1 MPNIG
6 PMELIVVLAI
16 ALIIFGP
23 KRLPEMGSSIGKGI
37 REFKSS
43 INSDDTHEEVV
54 LPVAENAVVTEVT
67 EVTATP
73 VVAPTAVK
81 VPAKS

>member
-6 PMELIVVLAI
+6 PLELVVVLAI

-23 KRLPEMGSSIGKGI
+23 KRLPEMGASIGKGI

-43 INSDDTHEEVV
+43 IGGNDDSDTVAEEVK
-54 LPVAENAVVTEVT
+54 LP
-67 EVTATP
+67 EVTAT
-73 VVAPTAVK
+73 VVTETPATESTK
-81 VPAKS
+81 VHATV

>member
-6 PMELIVVLAI
+6 PLELVVVLAI

-43 INSDDTHEEVV
+43 IGGDDSTAEEVK
-54 LPVAENAVVTEVT
+54 LP
-67 EVTATP
+67 EVTAT
-73 VVAPTAVK
+73 VVTDPLTAEAPKTHVHA
-81 VPAKS
+81 

>member
-6 PMELIVVLAI
+6 PLELVVVLAI

-43 INSDDTHEEVV
+43 IGGNDTELEDVK
-54 LPVAENAVVTEVT
+54 LPEATATVVTET
-67 EVTATP
+67 PKAEVPKTRT
-73 VVAPTAVK
+73 VV
-81 VPAKS
+81 